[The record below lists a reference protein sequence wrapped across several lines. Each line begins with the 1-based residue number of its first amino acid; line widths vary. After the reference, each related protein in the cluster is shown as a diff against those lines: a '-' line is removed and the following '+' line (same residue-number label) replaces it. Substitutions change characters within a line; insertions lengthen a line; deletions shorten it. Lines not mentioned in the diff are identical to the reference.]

1 MNKVMICDRS
11 EVRLEIAGKL
21 GFAVCNNLKEDFEK
35 RASLTNLP
43 LICLKPQFGRR
54 RTRSI
59 RGMLSSKWHK
69 IHRRTVMKN
78 RSAVFFYLK
87 FNDATESLKTI
98 LPLTCTIPM
107 ASEGVFILERR
118 ASTAM
123 ADIFSVL
130 TSKVVMLGIVMLL

>member
-1 MNKVMICDRS
+1 MICDRS

-43 LICLKPQFGRR
+43 LICLKPPFGRR

-59 RGMLSSKWHK
+59 RGMLSSKWRKITPQNGHK
-69 IHRRTVMKN
+69 KSFCGV
-78 RSAVFFYLK
+78 FYLK
-87 FNDATESLKTI
+87 FRDATESLKTI
-98 LPLTCTIPM
+98 LPLTCIIPM
-107 ASEGVFILERR
+107 FSEGVLILERR

-123 ADIFSVL
+123 ADIFSVF
-130 TSKVVMLGIVMLL
+130 TSNVVMFGTVMLL